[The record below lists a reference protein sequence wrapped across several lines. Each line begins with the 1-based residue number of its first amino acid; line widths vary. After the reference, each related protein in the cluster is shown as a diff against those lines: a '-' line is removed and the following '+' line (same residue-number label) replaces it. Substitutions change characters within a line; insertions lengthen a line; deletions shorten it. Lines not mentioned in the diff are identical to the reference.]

1 MGMSIHRQRP
11 RLLGL
16 MGAWMVLAGACH
28 APADLAELPPYN
40 EDFQR
45 AWFDA
50 QNAWAK
56 GDDNE
61 AFQGFLRCGELEP
74 EESSVPFMLGQI
86 DARRGNHPA
95 AVDHYNRA

>member
-1 MGMSIHRQRP
+1 
-11 RLLGL
+11 
-16 MGAWMVLAGACH
+16 MGAWLVLAVACH
-28 APADLAELPPYN
+28 APEDIADLPPYN